1 MKEDKE
7 IKIDT
12 KFIFSVSKE
21 DMKKVEIQKFL
32 IKKEKERRKGTCL
45 K

>member
-1 MKEDKE
+1 MKNEKE

-21 DMKKVEIQKFL
+21 DMRKICIQQYLLKG
-32 IKKEKERRKGTCL
+32 EKDAKNCQDR
-45 K
+45 